1 MEVFVDNMED
11 LCSMMCDNNVPKEKE
26 QWWIFTFG
34 SGQKYSGK
42 FCKVYGTFNSARQKM
57 FDHYGDNWAFQY
69 TLDEWG
75 EWLRKKPPYLP
86 EETLLEKIK

>member
-1 MEVFVDNMED
+1 MAETA
-11 LCSMMCDNNVPKEKE
+11 NVSAEQE

-34 SGQKYSGK
+34 SGQLHEGQ
-42 FCKVYGTFNSARQKM
+42 FCKVYGTFTTARQKM

-69 TLDEWG
+69 SLKEWG
-75 EWLRKKPPYLP
+75 EWLRRKPAYVP